1 MTNASENNAEHN
13 PFIAPQAAV
22 DDVQDFA
29 DSRFKLNLFSSAGR
43 IGRVRYL
50 TYSMGIGLLIILAGV
65 ALSAITSPMLIFAA
79 YVVMFYAN
87 FMLTIKRCHDFDTT
101 GWLSLLIFIPVVGLI
116 FLLIPGTDGP
126 NRFGRKTAPNGS
138 TGVILISIVIGV
150 AIIGI
155 LAAIAIPAYQGYT
168 QRAHAAPGAS
178 QNLPAAQ

>member
-13 PFIAPQAAV
+13 PFVAPQAAV

-65 ALSAITSPMLIFAA
+65 ALSAITSPMLIFVA

-87 FMLTIKRCHDFDTT
+87 F
-101 GWLSLLIFIPVVGLI
+101 
-116 FLLIPGTDGP
+116 
-126 NRFGRKTAPNGS
+126 
-138 TGVILISIVIGV
+138 
-150 AIIGI
+150 
-155 LAAIAIPAYQGYT
+155 
-168 QRAHAAPGAS
+168 
-178 QNLPAAQ
+178 

>member
-13 PFIAPQAAV
+13 PFVAPQAAV

-50 TYSMGIGLLIILAGV
+50 TYSMGIGLLIILTGV

-126 NRFGRKTAPNGS
+126 NRFGRKTAPNGG